1 MRTGNKRI
9 KKQTNKNKTKT
20 QRKPAALKCA
30 QGKGVDQLVHFPF
43 PRAVSSS
50 SLLVQVPQVDEE
62 SCGETVSVSMKLT
75 NSLACFWIIDDPKN
89 GVSLQTR
96 ELNVVF
102 QRPALNVTNKPERQ

>member
-9 KKQTNKNKTKT
+9 KKTKNKTKT
-20 QRKPAALKCA
+20 QRNPAVLKCA
-30 QGKGVDQLVHFPF
+30 QGKGVDQLVRFPF